1 MNKKGFTL
9 VELLVVIV
17 IIGLISYIG
26 FPSLMA
32 LINNTKTTEFE
43 YYGKLMVDAA
53 KVYTRKEKVDWQEA
67 DVFKNGQT
75 VEITLDT
82 LINEEYI
89 TQFTGTKKDITC
101 RNESGTV
108 QVSYDST
115 TGTYTFK
122 YKLICEDSSKIYEKT
137 YNGTKFTETNK
148 S

>member
-32 LINNTKTTEFE
+32 LLNNTKTTEFE

-101 RNESGTV
+101 GSNTGAV
-108 QVSYDST
+108 QVSYNPT
-115 TGTYTFK
+115 NGTYTFK
-122 YKLICEDSSKIYEKT
+122 YKLTCEDSNKIYTKT
-137 YNGTKFTETNK
+137 YTGTKFNEQEK